1 MTARLHA
8 GRVSRVDTGELSRVR
23 RSGSHDANDMR
34 IVYLAKTCIPSR
46 YANTI
51 NVMKMCEAFAT
62 SGHKVI
68 LMNYDFS
75 DVEPGIE
82 NVFDFY
88 GVDPCFVLKR
98 LPRKERYRSAYRSR
112 IKWQV
117 RLQRPDLVFARNNG
131 LGYGLQDLRLPVILE
146 CHRLIDDPKDID
158 QFKALLD
165 TRYLLRIV
173 TISDALR
180 RAYLASFGV
189 PEDMIRVS
197 PSGAD
202 LSDTRP
208 PATLTESAKLNAGY
222 IGSLYP
228 GKGMEIIVE
237 LAKRCEWADFHIV
250 GGLPEDIR
258 HWESRASALTNVH
271 FYGFVPHQEAR
282 RYQRAMDVLLLPNQR
297 QVSTA
302 GRGTLDIGQWT
313 SPLKLFEYMAAAKPI
328 VSTDL
333 PVLREVLAHQATAYL
348 CPPDDVEAWVDA
360 LKHLRDHPAERA
372 RLGQAAGSAFT
383 ANYSWKA
390 RALKILDGIER
401 PEGLRPWRRASAG
414 RMPG

>member
-1 MTARLHA
+1 
-8 GRVSRVDTGELSRVR
+8 
-23 RSGSHDANDMR
+23 
-34 IVYLAKTCIPSR
+34 
-46 YANTI
+46 
-51 NVMKMCEAFAT
+51 
-62 SGHKVI
+62 
-68 LMNYDFS
+68 
-75 DVEPGIE
+75 
-82 NVFDFY
+82 
-88 GVDPCFVLKR
+88 
-98 LPRKERYRSAYRSR
+98 
-112 IKWQV
+112 
-117 RLQRPDLVFARNNG
+117 
-131 LGYGLQDLRLPVILE
+131 
-146 CHRLIDDPKDID
+146 
-158 QFKALLD
+158 
-165 TRYLLRIV
+165 
-173 TISDALR
+173 
-180 RAYLASFGV
+180 
-189 PEDMIRVS
+189 MIRVS

-333 PVLREVLAHQATAYL
+333 PVLREVLAHQVTAYL

-390 RALKILDGIER
+390 RALKILDGIETTGGL
-401 PEGLRPWRRASAG
+401 ETVATGLRWQNARLKPHTVEKAREPRIEGFRAQVNVGSVFVANPAQDVLRLVFPGRREPAASLVLPPARRSWCRAG
-414 RMPG
+414 SRDGASSTTPCSRAPRILDHFVPHVIDRGATG